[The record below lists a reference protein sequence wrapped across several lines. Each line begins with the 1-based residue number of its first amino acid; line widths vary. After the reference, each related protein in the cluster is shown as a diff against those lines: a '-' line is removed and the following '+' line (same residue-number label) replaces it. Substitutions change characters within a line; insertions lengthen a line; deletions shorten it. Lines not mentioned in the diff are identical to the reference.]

1 MADNIRRPV
10 PISFVGCCPFF
21 LVILVSL
28 VCCMAFARGW
38 WRLIEWLYGI
48 VKVFIAGLCP
58 VFTEHKPTCCDTI
71 LVTLVC
77 NWGLWLVKLAHWTSL
92 CDYKEVHRWFLF
104 WKHNWLLPSF
114 MGCDEIQD
122 LRCGKLRPSV
132 TSAGA
137 NQTACFKSF

>member
-77 NWGLWLVKLAHWTSL
+77 NWGSDWWSWRIEPRYVIIQKFTVDSCSESTIGCCHLLWGATKSKTSGAENS
-92 CDYKEVHRWFLF
+92 D
-104 WKHNWLLPSF
+104 LPSPRLA
-114 MGCDEIQD
+114 QT
-122 LRCGKLRPSV
+122 KLL
-132 TSAGA
+132 AL
-137 NQTACFKSF
+137 NL